1 MRDIMI
7 MGWTRISSLGN
18 TQQLTAGAVGSIVPG
33 PAAMAEFEKMRTE
46 EEEEELPIS
55 AGSWA
60 IRGCYIYY
68 KEGPARLMPLPATYS
83 YWEVVRLVTYYR
95 FPHN

>member
-1 MRDIMI
+1 MM

-33 PAAMAEFEKMRTE
+33 PAVMAEFEKMRTE

-60 IRGCYIYY
+60 ISLCV
-68 KEGPARLMPLPATYS
+68 PATAAHTH
-83 YWEVVRLVTYYR
+83 ELKGGGGGC
-95 FPHN
+95 